1 MAVVDIEALD
11 FTFRAPDPDG
21 AMCRYEALFSF
32 VDDASG
38 RVFLVY
44 ADEQPG
50 QDGEVATY
58 ASLACEPEALQAAQ
72 AAVDAGARPKKP
84 PVVALEEFED
94 EADWKLVDEALDL
107 VEQEEED

>member
-1 MAVVDIEALD
+1 MAVADIEAFD
-11 FTFRAPDPDG
+11 FTFRAPDQDG

-32 VDDASG
+32 ADDATG

-44 ADEQPG
+44 ADEKPAE
-50 QDGEVATY
+50 DGEVATY
-58 ASLACEPEALQAAQ
+58 ASLACEPAELQTAQ

-84 PVVALEEFED
+84 PVVALAEFED
-94 EADWKLVDEALDL
+94 AGDWKLVDEALDL